1 MVRFVHTSDW
11 QLGMTRYF
19 LEGEAQARY
28 TGARIDAIRSIGAV
42 ARDEGCE
49 FVVVAGDV
57 FDSNLVGAQ
66 TVRRALE
73 AMAAVELP
81 VYLLP
86 GNHDPLDAV
95 TIYRSRLFER
105 HRPENVHVLDTPG
118 VVPVRAGVEIVAA
131 PWFGKAP
138 LGDAVQTVLGEL
150 APVEAGDPGA
160 CGASGGSGDS
170 LVRVLVGH
178 GALDVLTP
186 DREHP
191 GGIALRP
198 LQEALESGVV
208 HYAALGDKHT
218 RLAVGRHGLVHY
230 SGSPEVTSFREDL
243 PGDVLVVDL
252 LPGRPAVVSP
262 RHVGTWRFLG
272 LERHVAGDRDLDDL
286 DETLGELEHKERTVV
301 RTGLQGTLTLRQKAR
316 LDTLLD
322 AYGEVLA
329 ACVPWVERQ
338 DLAVIMA
345 EEELTDIGIGGFVD
359 QAVADLAGM
368 AAGRRDR
375 ATSTGPAPD
384 GGRRAPGDPDDG
396 GAEVAREALSL
407 LYRLAK
413 GPAA

>member
-28 TGARIDAIRSIGAV
+28 TGARIDAIRAIGAL

-73 AMAAVELP
+73 AMAAVDLP

-86 GNHDPLDAV
+86 GNHDPLNAV

-105 HRPENVHVLDTPG
+105 HRPPNVHVLDTTG
-118 VVPVRAGVEIVAA
+118 VVPVRDGVELVAA
-131 PWFGKAP
+131 PWFAKMP
-138 LGDAVQTVLGEL
+138 LGDLVADVLAALEP
-150 APVEAGDPGA
+150 AT
-160 CGASGGSGDS
+160 SG
-170 LVRVLVGH
+170 VRVLVGH

-186 DREHP
+186 DRGHP
-191 GGIALRP
+191 GGIALHP
-198 LQEALESGVV
+198 LEQALQRGVV

-218 RLAVGRHGLVHY
+218 RLAVGGHGRVHY
-230 SGSPEVTSFREDL
+230 SGSPEVTSFREEL

-252 LPGRPAVVSP
+252 ADDRPPVVSP
-262 RHVGTWRFLG
+262 RHVGTWNFVSLARELG
-272 LERHVAGDRDLDDL
+272 GDADLDDL
-286 DETLGELEHKERTVV
+286 DDTLGDLSHKERTVV

-316 LDTLLD
+316 LDTMLD

-329 ACVPWVERQ
+329 ACLPWAERH
-338 DLAVIMA
+338 DLAVLLA
-345 EEELTDIGIGGFVD
+345 DDELTGIGLGGFVD
-359 QAVADLAGM
+359 AAVADLAGM
-368 AAGRRDR
+368 ADR
-375 ATSTGPAPD
+375 
-384 GGRRAPGDPDDG
+384 RRAEPTEESVDDRR
-396 GAEVAREALSL
+396 AEVAREALSL
-407 LYRLAK
+407 LYRLAQ